1 MGSYALLDAAI
12 RALIAILDIQ
22 LLGFIV
28 SLVRGRM

>member
-12 RALIAILDIQ
+12 RALLAILDIQ

-28 SLVRGRM
+28 SVIRARM